1 MVLRH
6 LIVLTHG
13 LGAMPFYMNGI
24 SDVLHAKFGA
34 LREDADAGK
43 LAGADDA
50 APTMVA
56 LRVRNTSGIGETL
69 DGIDMAG
76 RRVFAE
82 VQAFCERHPT
92 IDRISF
98 VGHSMGGII
107 NRYTV
112 GVAESAGFF
121 DKVEPVAFISLAS
134 PHLGSRRPRTNVFD
148 SLVNFVG
155 SSGLSDSLTQ
165 LMLADEGHGS
175 VGAPPLLAQ
184 MADGK
189 GDFCRGLARFR
200 HRVAYTN
207 TYNDGRVNCST
218 GAIVGRNPFKH
229 VPIGATRPL
238 DAAFPSIIGLAM
250 PDLSCTLGIDSQAV
264 DAELANDEEHQVAVD
279 ADISL
284 TIDLDGTGEAEDEVR
299 HVKEAVGEAA
309 GKDAGTDVEEDGDG
323 DIAGDIG
330 DGDIAGD
337 IAGDVAGDAAL
348 PAKVAPRASVSG
360 SDIAEADVTDGDIG
374 GDEEDEPPGV
384 SESAPASNE
393 TASTLSKFVR
403 EPQAYWQGQEEETR
417 RRLSS
422 MLRDLDALGWTRVFV
437 AFDSLR
443 AHNLINYAPGIPWI
457 LPAAGRDVIEHMC
470 QFLE

>member
-155 SSGLSDSLTQ
+155 ATLNTRRLS
-165 LMLADEGHGS
+165 
-175 VGAPPLLAQ
+175 
-184 MADGK
+184 
-189 GDFCRGLARFR
+189 
-200 HRVAYTN
+200 
-207 TYNDGRVNCST
+207 VNEAT
-218 GAIVGRNPFKH
+218 GVTGTF
-229 VPIGATRPL
+229 
-238 DAAFPSIIGLAM
+238 M
-250 PDLSCTLGIDSQAV
+250 PDLLRALDKNASLESISLPTHRNIKTDDVFAIMTSNYQAV
-264 DAELANDEEHQVAVD
+264 DAVISAPYQPTV
-279 ADISL
+279 ADIERA
-284 TIDLDGTGEAEDEVR
+284 LDAAPTTQPRVAAVAAIIVIEAL
-299 HVKEAVGEAA
+299 AVGHCVDTSAPVPGIDEATRLVNRVA
-309 GKDAGTDVEEDGDG
+309 QMLTDDD
-323 DIAGDIG
+323 D
-330 DGDIAGD
+330 
-337 IAGDVAGDAAL
+337 GDAA
-348 PAKVAPRASVSG
+348 
-360 SDIAEADVTDGDIG
+360 DV
-374 GDEEDEPPGV
+374 
-384 SESAPASNE
+384 
-393 TASTLSKFVR
+393 
-403 EPQAYWQGQEEETR
+403 
-417 RRLSS
+417 
-422 MLRDLDALGWTRVFV
+422 LRDALRKT
-437 AFDSLR
+437 
-443 AHNLINYAPGIPWI
+443 
-457 LPAAGRDVIEHMC
+457 
-470 QFLE
+470 Q